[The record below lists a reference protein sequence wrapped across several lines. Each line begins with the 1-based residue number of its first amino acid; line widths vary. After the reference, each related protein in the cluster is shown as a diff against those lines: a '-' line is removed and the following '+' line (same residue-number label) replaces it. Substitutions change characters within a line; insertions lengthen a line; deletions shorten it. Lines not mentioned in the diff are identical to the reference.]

1 MSTNAASP
9 AKLVTSSNL
18 TGHTVAK
25 LGGVSTNTIIPTKLA
40 ANFGNICHTG
50 YSAAN
55 LMSTDAQLDA
65 GLEPMR
71 FEIVSTNAA
80 SPTKLVT
87 ALSSSSLAGHTVEAT
102 TNAGNPTK
110 PVANLNAVEDNNIR
124 CTHLS
129 PIDTMIKTHWMNFL
143 SIKGSR
149 LVVPLLPAQAMELS
163 VQVSPCAA
171 APPALVREGC
181 ISLAPIQAYLVR
193 NFDHHYSLTILKI
206 VYLNILTKNRRSLK
220 TANISLYVDLTK
232 NLFNPKMISG
242 FGYIRDNHLVS
253 IRQSLDFSVAGKSA
267 SEFNNIRCNL
277 KPTYLAALITIIK
290 THFMNFLSIL
300 TLLVIIQAYLLR
312 NTDHYYNLT
321 ILKKVYLNI
330 LTKNCQSHKTA
341 HSSLHIDLLDG
352 KHINS
357 NQCRRVMK

>member
-1 MSTNAASP
+1 LKPTYS
-9 AKLVTSSNL
+9 
-18 TGHTVAK
+18 VA
-25 LGGVSTNTIIPTKLA
+25 LITI
-40 ANFGNICHTG
+40 
-50 YSAAN
+50 
-55 LMSTDAQLDA
+55 
-65 GLEPMR
+65 
-71 FEIVSTNAA
+71 
-80 SPTKLVT
+80 
-87 ALSSSSLAGHTVEAT
+87 
-102 TNAGNPTK
+102 
-110 PVANLNAVEDNNIR
+110 
-124 CTHLS
+124 
-129 PIDTMIKTHWMNFL
+129 IKTHLMNFP
-143 SIKGSR
+143 SIHI
-149 LVVPLLPAQAMELS
+149 LVV
-163 VQVSPCAA
+163 
-171 APPALVREGC
+171 
-181 ISLAPIQAYLVR
+181 ITQAYLLR
-193 NFDHHYSLTILKI
+193 NFDHNYTLTILKK

-232 NLFNPKMISG
+232 NL
-242 FGYIRDNHLVS
+242 VS

-267 SEFNNIRCNL
+267 SEDNNIRCNL